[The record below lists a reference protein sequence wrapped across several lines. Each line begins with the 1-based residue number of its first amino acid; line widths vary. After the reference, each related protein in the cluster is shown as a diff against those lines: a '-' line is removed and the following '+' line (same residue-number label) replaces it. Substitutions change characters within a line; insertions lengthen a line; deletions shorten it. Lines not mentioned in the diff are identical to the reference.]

1 MSSKKSEITPPLAPR
16 RRGRPFQKGNAGRRL
31 GSRNRTTVVAEALLR
46 DEEIELV
53 RKAIEMAKAGDAQ
66 MLKFLLDRI
75 LPKAR
80 SVLVNLPRMDHASD
94 AVDAL
99 GTIIDAVAT
108 GQIAPGEASPL
119 ASLVAAYA
127 RIINVADLELRMDNI
142 EKKLEEIVS
151 TLEEKLK
158 QR

>member
-1 MSSKKSEITPPLAPR
+1 MPPLAPR

-46 DEEIELV
+46 DEEMELV

-75 LPKAR
+75 LPKTR
-80 SVLVNLPRMDHASD
+80 SVLINLPRMDRASD

-99 GTIIDAVAT
+99 AAIIEAVGT
-108 GQIAPGEASPL
+108 GRIAPNEASAF
-119 ASLVAAYA
+119 ASLVEAYA
-127 RIINVADLELRMDNI
+127 RTINVADLELRMDNI
-142 EKKLEEIVS
+142 EKKLEEIVF

>member
-1 MSSKKSEITPPLAPR
+1 MSSKKSEIMPPLAPH

-99 GTIIDAVAT
+99 GAII
-108 GQIAPGEASPL
+108 EALGPDRL
-119 ASLVAAYA
+119 HRTKA
-127 RIINVADLELRMDNI
+127 RRLQAWS
-142 EKKLEEIVS
+142 KLM
-151 TLEEKLK
+151 LGP
-158 QR
+158 